1 MKLLVFQEQ
10 LARSLTL
17 ASKFLPSRTTVI
29 PSLQSFLLRATK
41 DTITLTASD
50 LEATIT
56 ITLPGKI
63 EKEGKIL
70 LPAKTTMSLLSTFSG
85 EKISLEQEQNNLVM
99 KGEKARVSLKTE
111 AVQDY
116 PQIESQGFEET
127 FKMKRQTIEDVVKR
141 IVFAVSRDQTRA
153 VLTGILIAPQEEGTR
168 FVATDGF
175 RLSLLTK
182 KEEKM
187 SGKDS
192 IVVPARVLTA
202 VVDAWQGQE
211 SEAVEVSVA
220 DKKNQIRFVL
230 PQVSILARL
239 VSGSFPDYRKIIP
252 TESQTTVTVSR
263 DELLRAVKFAS
274 VIAREA
280 ANTVRLS
287 INDKEMVVSANAA
300 QTGTNQITLPIQKK
314 GDPVDVAFNYRFL
327 LDLLSAGSE
336 EEVVFE
342 TKGALAPGVFRF
354 GKNQNFLH
362 IVMPVRLQESEEA
375 K

>member
-10 LARSLTL
+10 LARALSL

-29 PSLQSFLLRATK
+29 PSLQSFLLQATK

-56 ITLPGKI
+56 VTIPGKI
-63 EKEGKIL
+63 EKEGKTL
-70 LPAKTTMSLLSTFSG
+70 LPAKTTTSLLSTFSG
-85 EKISLEQEQNNLVM
+85 EKISLEQDQSNLVM
-99 KGEKARVSLKTE
+99 KGDKARVSLRTE
-111 AVQDY
+111 SIQDY

-127 FKMKRQTIEDVVKR
+127 FGINRKTIEDIVKR
-141 IVFAVSRDQTRA
+141 IVFAASHDQTRA

-182 KEEKM
+182 KEEKI

-192 IVVPARVLTA
+192 VVVPARVLTA

-211 SEAVEVSVA
+211 GESVEVSVSN
-220 DKKNQIRFVL
+220 KKNQIRFIL
-230 PQVSILARL
+230 PQVSINARL

-287 INDKEMVVSANAA
+287 VNDKEMVVSANAA
-300 QTGTNQITLPIQKK
+300 QTGTNQITIPIQKK
-314 GDPVDVAFNYRFL
+314 GDSVDVAFNYRFL

-336 EEVVFE
+336 EEVIFE
-342 TKGALAPGVFRF
+342 TMGALAPGVFRF
-354 GKNQNFLH
+354 VKNQDFLH
-362 IVMPVRLQESEEA
+362 IIMPVRLQESEES